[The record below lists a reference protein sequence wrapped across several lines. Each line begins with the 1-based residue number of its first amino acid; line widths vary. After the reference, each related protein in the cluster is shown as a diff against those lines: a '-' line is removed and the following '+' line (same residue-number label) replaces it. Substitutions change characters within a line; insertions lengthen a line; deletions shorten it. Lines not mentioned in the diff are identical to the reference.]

1 MEDGR
6 LNMEVIRRIVKS
18 SSFQLPTSIKK
29 LYFCRMDIENLQIQV
44 KTFFGLEQILAEE
57 IKKLGGKNVE
67 IKNRAVT
74 CEGDLGFLYKLNYSC
89 RTAVKIII
97 PIMEFKAYNESKYY
111 DKLFKFEWD
120 EFLDK
125 NQTFAIDATVNS
137 ERFHHSQFMT
147 LKMKDAIVDYFQD
160 KHKTR
165 PSVNKDNPDIKFHLH
180 IDRELVTI
188 SIDSSG
194 DPLFKRGYRKEQT
207 IAPINEVLAS
217 GMLQL
222 AGWDGKG
229 NFLDPMCGSG
239 TLLIEAAMIAMDLPA
254 QTFRRYFGF
263 QNWKNYDSELFKTI
277 KDVRLNRVREFTG
290 KIVGYDIDS
299 EALDIA
305 HINIEAAE
313 MDDIITL
320 RSKDFFESEKDLF
333 PLLMVFNPPYD
344 ERISI
349 NDDDFYKKIGDTF
362 KQHYPNTLAWLIS
375 ADLDAPKKIGLR
387 PSRRIKLFNGKLE
400 TRFLQYE
407 MYDGSKKGKYMNKEE
422 E

>member
-1 MEDGR
+1 
-6 LNMEVIRRIVKS
+6 
-18 SSFQLPTSIKK
+18 
-29 LYFCRMDIENLQIQV
+29 MDIENLQIQV

-74 CEGDLGFLYKLNYSC
+74 CDGDLGFLYKLNYSC
-89 RTAVKIII
+89 RTAVKILV
-97 PIMEFKAYNESKYY
+97 PIMEFKAYNETKYY

-120 EFLDK
+120 QFLEP

-137 ERFHHSQFMT
+137 ERFSHSQFMT

-160 KHKTR
+160 KYKVR
-165 PSVNKDNPDIKFHLH
+165 PSVNKDIPDIKFHLH
-180 IDRELVTI
+180 IDRELVSI
-188 SIDSSG
+188 SLDSSG
-194 DPLFKRGYRKEQT
+194 DALFKRGYRKEQT
-207 IAPINEVLAS
+207 VAPINEVLAS

-254 QTFRRYFGF
+254 QTFRRSFAF
-263 QNWKNYDSELFKTI
+263 QNWKNYDAELFKTI
-277 KDVRLNRVREFTG
+277 KEVRLNRVKEFTG

-305 HINIEAAE
+305 HKNVESAE
-313 MDDIITL
+313 MEDVITI
-320 RSKDFFESEKDLF
+320 RHKDFFDSEKDMF

-387 PSRRIKLFNGKLE
+387 PSRKIKLFNGKLE

-422 E
+422 

>member
-1 MEDGR
+1 MNTD
-6 LNMEVIRRIVKS
+6 
-18 SSFQLPTSIKK
+18 
-29 LYFCRMDIENLQIQV
+29 NLQIQI
-44 KTFFGLEQILAEE
+44 KTFFGLEQVLAEE
-57 IKKLGGKNVE
+57 VKKLGGKNVE
-67 IKNRAVT
+67 VKNRAVT

-89 RTAVKIII
+89 RTALKILV
-97 PIMEFKAYNESKYY
+97 PIMEFKAFNETKYY
-111 DKLFKFEWD
+111 DKLYKFEWD
-120 EFLDK
+120 QFLEP

-137 ERFHHSQFMT
+137 ERFSHSQFMT
-147 LKMKDAIVDYFQD
+147 LKMKDAIVDYFQE
-160 KHKTR
+160 KHKVR
-165 PSVNKDNPDIKFHLH
+165 PNISKDNPDIKFHLH
-180 IDRELVTI
+180 IDRELVSI
-188 SIDSSG
+188 SLDSSG

-207 IAPINEVLAS
+207 VAPINEVLAS

-254 QTFRRYFGF
+254 QTFRRNFAF

-277 KDVRLNRVREFTG
+277 KEVRLNRVKEFTG
-290 KIVGYDIDS
+290 KIVGYDIDYS
-299 EALDIA
+299 ALDA
-305 HINIEAAE
+305 AKANIESAE
-313 MDDIITL
+313 MEDVIEV
-320 RSKDFFESEKDLF
+320 RKQNFFDSEKDMF
-333 PLLMVFNPPYD
+333 PLLIVFNPPYD

-387 PSRRIKLFNGKLE
+387 PSRKIKLFNGKLE

-407 MYDGSKKGKYMNKEE
+407 MYDGSKKGKYINKELE
-422 E
+422 